1 MLPAK
6 SRSGPWLALG
16 IGGVIMV
23 IALAVMVSTDL
34 TDAFDGTII
43 AAVRSAALHDLLA
56 PLGVITELGSTWA
69 VVTVAFLTFAVGVAI
84 GPWRHGVAGAVT
96 IGVAWVA
103 NSALKTVIARA
114 RPDLLDAIVVE
125 RGFSFPSGH
134 SALGMVAYGVLAV
147 LVSRTRLPLAVR
159 RIVIV
164 ALAVLIGLIGLS
176 RVWLGVHYPT
186 DVLAG
191 WAAGGVI
198 VLAYAAL
205 TRRVSPEPAE
215 GAVDADQGAQRSGRP
230 APG

>member
-1 MLPAK
+1 ML
-6 SRSGPWLALG
+6 
-16 IGGVIMV
+16 
-23 IALAVMVSTDL
+23 IALAVMVSTDA
-34 TDAFDGTII
+34 TDTFDATII
-43 AAVRSAALHDLLA
+43 TAVRARALHDLLA

-69 VVTVAFLTFAVGVAI
+69 VVVVALLTFAVGMAI
-84 GPWRHGVAGAVT
+84 GPWRHGAAGALT
-96 IGVAWVA
+96 IGIASVA
-103 NSALKTVIARA
+103 NSALKMVIARA
-114 RPDLLDAIVVE
+114 RPDALDPIVAE

-147 LVSRTRLPLAVR
+147 LISRSRLPLVVR

-176 RVWLGVHYPT
+176 RVWLGAHYPT
-186 DVLAG
+186 DMLAG

-198 VLAYAAL
+198 VLVYAAL

>member
-1 MLPAK
+1 ML
-6 SRSGPWLALG
+6 
-16 IGGVIMV
+16 
-23 IALAVMVSTDL
+23 IALAVMVSTNL
-34 TDAFDGTII
+34 TDTFDATVIT
-43 AAVRSAALHDLLA
+43 AVRARSLHDLLA
-56 PLGVITELGSTWA
+56 PLGVITELGSTLA
-69 VVTVAFLTFAVGVAI
+69 VVVVALLTFAVGMAI
-84 GPWRHGVAGAVT
+84 GPWRHGAAGALT
-96 IGVAWVA
+96 IGIASVA
-103 NSALKTVIARA
+103 NSALKMVIARA
-114 RPDLLDAIVVE
+114 RPDALEPIVAE

-147 LVSRTRLPLAVR
+147 LISRSRLPLVVR

-198 VLAYAAL
+198 VLVYAAL

-215 GAVDADQGAQRSGRP
+215 GAVDADQEAQRSGRP